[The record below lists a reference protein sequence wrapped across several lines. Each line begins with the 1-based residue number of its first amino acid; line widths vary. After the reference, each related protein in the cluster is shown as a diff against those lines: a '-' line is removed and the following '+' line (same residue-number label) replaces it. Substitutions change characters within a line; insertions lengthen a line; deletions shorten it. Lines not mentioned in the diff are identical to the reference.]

1 MGIVVKN
8 GIVLI
13 DYTRLCLERGMGV
26 NESVVTAS
34 RQRLRPILMTTLT
47 TVLGMV
53 PMALGTGEGAEMWN
67 GLGVVVSWGLSIS
80 TLITLVLIPTLY
92 AIFIS
97 RRIRRQEKRH
107 ARLAMAN
114 EL

>member
-1 MGIVVKN
+1 
-8 GIVLI
+8 
-13 DYTRLCLERGMGV
+13 
-26 NESVVTAS
+26 
-34 RQRLRPILMTTLT
+34 
-47 TVLGMV
+47 MV